1 VTVRHATPERPR
13 NARHSRHTGHATRTV
28 LRFSAIG
35 VTALLAFGIGSAAAT
50 YMRINGNLN
59 QAAISSLVDDD
70 DRPTKAAN
78 PDDPNAGKDVNIL
91 LLGSDQRDGENAEIG
106 GSFGG
111 MRSDT
116 TIVLHIS
123 ADRSRVDAISIPRD
137 SMVDIPSCKLSNGEH
152 TGATFGMFNN
162 AFAYGWDQGGD
173 IASAVGCTWKTVE
186 KNTGVHIDH
195 SVVVDF
201 AGFEKM
207 VTSLGGVPICVPN
220 EMIAKKAKLHLKAGY
235 QTLNGKEALGFARA
249 RTGTGVG
256 DGSDTN
262 RIGRQQQ
269 LIAAMMQAILNKNVL
284 TDVGD
289 LLSLLGSA
297 TSSVTTDEGLSVTD
311 MAGLAYTMR
320 GIRGGNI
327 TFMTIPW
334 GAYPADRNRVQWTPE
349 AATIWERI
357 AADKPLDGKK
367 PTPTATKAPTKAPT
381 TTPTGTQSST
391 AKPKPKPTPVQTK
404 QAGREAFSLDDST
417 ATCS

>member
-1 VTVRHATPERPR
+1 MTVRHATPERPR
-13 NARHSRHTGHATRTV
+13 TARHSRHATHATRRV
-28 LRFSAIG
+28 LRGTAIAA
-35 VTALLAFGIGSAAAT
+35 TALLAFGVGSAAAT
-50 YMRINGNLN
+50 YARINGNVN
-59 QAAISSLVDDD
+59 QADIGSLVEDDP
-70 DRPTKAAN
+70 RPTKAAN

-91 LLGSDQRDGENAEIG
+91 LLGSDQRDGENADIG

-123 ADRSRVDAISIPRD
+123 ADRSRVEAISIPRD
-137 SMVDIPSCKLSNGEH
+137 SMVDVPSCTLSDGKKTN
-152 TGATFGMFNN
+152 AYFGMFNS
-162 AFAYGWDQGGD
+162 AFATGWDQGGD

-207 VTSLGGVPICVPN
+207 VDALGGVPICIPN
-220 EMIAKKAKLHLKAGY
+220 EMISKKAKLHLQPGN
-235 QTLNGKEALGFARA
+235 QTLNGTEALGFARA

-269 LIAAMMQAILNKNVL
+269 LIAAMVQAILHKNVL

-289 LLSLLGSA
+289 LLGLLGAA
-297 TSSVTTDEGLSVTD
+297 TSSVTTDKGLSLTD

-320 GIRGGNI
+320 DIRGGNI

-334 GAYPADRNRVQWTPE
+334 GAYPADHNRVQWTAE
-349 AATIWERI
+349 AATVWDRL
-357 AADKPLDGKK
+357 AKDKPLDGE
-367 PTPTATKAPTKAPT
+367 
-381 TTPTGTQSST
+381 TTPTSKPSATSNATPGATST
-391 AKPKPKPTPVQTK
+391 STPKATPKPTESK

-417 ATCS
+417 ASCSA

>member
-1 VTVRHATPERPR
+1 
-13 NARHSRHTGHATRTV
+13 V
-28 LRFSAIG
+28 LRISAIG
-35 VTALLAFGIGSAAAT
+35 VTALLAFGVGSAAAT
-50 YMRINGNLN
+50 YMRINGNLSH
-59 QAAISSLVDDD
+59 ADIGALVDDEA
-70 DRPTKAAN
+70 RPTKAVN

-137 SMVDIPSCKLSNGEH
+137 SMVDIPSCKLSNGKH
-152 TGATFGMFNN
+152 TGATFGMFNS
-162 AFAYGWDQGGD
+162 AFAFGWDQGGD

-207 VTSLGGVPICVPN
+207 VNSLGGVPICIPN
-220 EMIAKKAKLHLKAGY
+220 EMTSKKARLHLLPGE
-235 QTLNGKEALGFARA
+235 QTLDGKQALGFARA

-269 LIAAMMQAILNKNVL
+269 LIAAMVQAIIHKNVL

-289 LLSLLGSA
+289 LLSLLGAA
-297 TSSVTTDEGLSVTD
+297 TSSVTTDKGLSVTD

-334 GAYPADRNRVQWTPE
+334 GAYPADHNRVQWTPE
-349 AATIWERI
+349 AATIWAHI
-357 AADKPLDGKK
+357 AKDEPLDGSSK
-367 PTPTATKAPTKAPT
+367 PTQAATTKAPTSKPT
-381 TTPTGTQSST
+381 TSSTPTST
-391 AKPKPKPTPVQTK
+391 PTPTPAQTK
-404 QAGREAFSLDDST
+404 QAGREAFNLDDST

>member
-1 VTVRHATPERPR
+1 MTVRHATPERPR
-13 NARHSRHTGHATRTV
+13 TARHSRHATHTTRRV
-28 LRFSAIG
+28 LRGTAIAA
-35 VTALLAFGIGSAAAT
+35 TALLAFGVGTAAAT
-50 YMRINGNLN
+50 YARITGNVN
-59 QAAISSLVDDD
+59 HADISSLVGDDP
-70 DRPTKAAN
+70 RPTKAAN

-91 LLGSDQRDGENAEIG
+91 LLGSDQRDGENADIG

-123 ADRSRVDAISIPRD
+123 ADRSRVEAISIPRD
-137 SMVDIPSCKLSNGEH
+137 SMVDVPSCTLSNGKK
-152 TGATFGMFNN
+152 TGAYFGMFNS
-162 AFAYGWDQGGD
+162 AFATGWDQGGD

-207 VTSLGGVPICVPN
+207 VDALGGVPICIPN
-220 EMIAKKAKLHLKAGY
+220 EMISKKARLHLQPGN
-235 QTLNGKEALGFARA
+235 QTLDGKEALGFARA

-269 LIAAMMQAILNKNVL
+269 LIAAMVQTILHKNVL

-289 LLSLLGSA
+289 LLGLLGAA
-297 TSSVTTDEGLSVTD
+297 TSSVTTDKGLSLTD

-320 GIRGGNI
+320 DIRGGNI

-334 GAYPADRNRVQWTPE
+334 GAYPADHNRVQWTAE
-349 AATIWERI
+349 AATVWDRL
-357 AADKPLDGKK
+357 AKDKPLDGESK
-367 PTPTATKAPTKAPT
+367 PTPSKTSSATPGATSPSTPKA
-381 TTPTGTQSST
+381 TPT
-391 AKPKPKPTPVQTK
+391 PTESK
-404 QAGREAFSLDDST
+404 QAGREAFNLDDST
-417 ATCS
+417 ASCSA

>member
-13 NARHSRHTGHATRTV
+13 TARHSRHATHTTRRV
-28 LRFSAIG
+28 LRGTAIAA
-35 VTALLAFGIGSAAAT
+35 TALLAFGVGTAAAT
-50 YMRINGNLN
+50 YARITGNVN
-59 QAAISSLVDDD
+59 HADISSLVGDDP
-70 DRPTKAAN
+70 RPTKAAN

-91 LLGSDQRDGENAEIG
+91 LLGSDQRDGENADIG

-123 ADRSRVDAISIPRD
+123 ADRSRVEAISIPRD
-137 SMVDIPSCKLSNGEH
+137 SMVDVPSCTLSNGKK
-152 TGATFGMFNN
+152 TGAYFGMFNS
-162 AFAYGWDQGGD
+162 AFATGWDQGGD

-207 VTSLGGVPICVPN
+207 VDALGGVPICIPN
-220 EMIAKKAKLHLKAGY
+220 EMISKKARLHLQPGN
-235 QTLNGKEALGFARA
+235 QTLDGKEALGFARA

-269 LIAAMMQAILNKNVL
+269 LIAAMVQTILHKNVL

-289 LLSLLGSA
+289 LLGLLGAA
-297 TSSVTTDEGLSVTD
+297 TSSVTTDKGLSLTD

-320 GIRGGNI
+320 DIRGGNI

-334 GAYPADRNRVQWTPE
+334 GAYPADHNRVQWTAE
-349 AATIWERI
+349 AATVWDRL
-357 AADKPLDGKK
+357 AKDKPLDGESK
-367 PTPTATKAPTKAPT
+367 PTPSKTSSATPGATSPSTPKA
-381 TTPTGTQSST
+381 TPT
-391 AKPKPKPTPVQTK
+391 PTESK
-404 QAGREAFSLDDST
+404 QAGREAFNLDDST
-417 ATCS
+417 ASCSA

>member
-1 VTVRHATPERPR
+1 MTVRHATPARPR
-13 NARHSRHTGHATRTV
+13 NARHSRHATHTTRRVVRGT
-28 LRFSAIG
+28 AIAA
-35 VTALLAFGIGSAAAT
+35 TALLAFGVGSAAAT
-50 YMRINGNLN
+50 YMRIDGNLN
-59 QAAISSLVDDD
+59 HADIGSLVADES
-70 DRPTKAAN
+70 RPTKATN

-137 SMVDIPSCKLSNGEH
+137 SMVHIPSCKLSNGKH
-152 TGATFGMFNN
+152 TGETFGMFNS
-162 AFAYGWDQGGD
+162 AFAFGWDQGGD
-173 IASAVGCTWKTVE
+173 IASAVGCTWRTVE

-201 AGFEKM
+201 AGFENM
-207 VTSLGGVPICVPN
+207 VDALGGVPICIPN
-220 EMIAKKAKLHLKAGY
+220 EMISKKARLHLLPGN
-235 QTLNGKEALGFARA
+235 QTLNGKQALGFARA

-269 LIAAMMQAILNKNVL
+269 LIAAMVKAILSKNVL

-289 LLSLLGSA
+289 LLGLLGAA
-297 TSSVTTDEGLSVTD
+297 TSSVTTDKGLSVTD

-320 GIRGGNI
+320 DIRGGNI

-334 GAYPADRNRVQWTPE
+334 GPYPADHNRVQWTDE
-349 AATIWERI
+349 AATIWARM
-357 AADKPLDGKK
+357 AADEPLDGEPAKTPAATK
-367 PTPTATKAPTKAPT
+367 GATPTGGATTSTSTPKATPTPTE
-381 TTPTGTQSST
+381 S
-391 AKPKPKPTPVQTK
+391 K
-404 QAGREAFSLDDST
+404 QAGHEAFNLDDST
-417 ATCS
+417 ASCSK

>member
-1 VTVRHATPERPR
+1 MTNRHATPPRPR
-13 NARHSRHTGHATRTV
+13 TARHSRHATHTTHRV
-28 LRFSAIG
+28 LRGTAIAA
-35 VTALLAFGIGSAAAT
+35 TALLAFGVGSAAAT
-50 YMRINGNLN
+50 YARINGNVSH
-59 QAAISSLVDDD
+59 ADISALVDDE

-78 PDDPNAGKDVNIL
+78 PDDPDAGKDVNIL
-91 LLGSDQRDGENAEIG
+91 LLGSDQRDGENGDIG
-106 GSFGG
+106 GDFGG

-137 SMVDIPSCKLSNGEH
+137 SMVDVPSCKLSNGKH
-152 TGATFGMFNN
+152 TGSYFGMFNS
-162 AFAYGWDQGGD
+162 AFATGWDQGGD

-207 VTSLGGVPICVPN
+207 VDALGGVPICIPN
-220 EMIAKKAKLHLKAGY
+220 EMISKKAKLHLQAGN
-235 QTLNGKEALGFARA
+235 QTLDGTQALGFARA

-269 LIAAMMQAILNKNVL
+269 LIAAMVTAILHKNVL

-289 LLSLLGSA
+289 LLGLLGAA
-297 TSSVTTDEGLSVTD
+297 TSSLTTDKGFSLTD

-320 GIRGGNI
+320 DIRGGNI

-334 GAYPADRNRVQWTPE
+334 GAYPADHNRVQWTAE
-349 AATIWERI
+349 AATIWDRI
-357 AADKPLDGKK
+357 ANDVPLDGKAEPTSTSTSTSTSAATPGSTSTSTPK
-367 PTPTATKAPTKAPT
+367 STPTSTETKK
-381 TTPTGTQSST
+381 
-391 AKPKPKPTPVQTK
+391 
-404 QAGREAFSLDDST
+404 AGRDAFNLDDST
-417 ATCS
+417 ATCSA

>member
-1 VTVRHATPERPR
+1 MTVRHATPARPR
-13 NARHSRHTGHATRTV
+13 NARHSRSAHHRART
-28 LRFSAIG
+28 LLF
-35 VTALLAFGIGSAAAT
+35 VTAVCVTAVLAFGVGAGAAT

-59 QAAISSLVDDD
+59 HADIAALVEDEA
-70 DRPTKAAN
+70 RPTKAAN

-123 ADRSRVDAISIPRD
+123 ADRTRVDAISIPRD
-137 SMVDIPSCKLSNGEH
+137 SMVDIPSCKLSNGKH
-152 TGATFGMFNN
+152 TGSTFGMFNS
-162 AFAYGWDQGGD
+162 AFAFGWDQGGD

-207 VTSLGGVPICVPN
+207 VNSLGGVPICIPN
-220 EMIAKKAKLHLKAGY
+220 EMTSKKARLHLEAGY
-235 QTLNGKEALGFARA
+235 QTLDGKQALGFARA

-269 LIAAMMQAILNKNVL
+269 LIAAMVTAILHKNVL

-289 LLSLLGSA
+289 LLSLLGAA
-297 TSSVTTDEGLSVTD
+297 TSSVTTDKGLSVSD

-334 GAYPADRNRVQWTPE
+334 GAYPADHNRVQWTPE
-349 AATIWERI
+349 AATIWKRMANDE
-357 AADKPLDGKK
+357 PLDGSK
-367 PTPTATKAPTKAPT
+367 PTPASTSTPT
-381 TTPTGTQSST
+381 TSATGTSTPGATSSAT
-391 AKPKPKPTPVQTK
+391 AKPTPAATK
-404 QAGREAFSLDDST
+404 KAGRDAFSLDDNT
-417 ATCS
+417 ATCTK